1 MLESSPKQYA
11 NQIFNEVRELSK
23 PVHDLREELSKPV
36 HDLREEDITLPT
48 CSVPEL
54 RLNSVWS
61 NKAMVTRTRSCG
73 CPNTDQ
79 CFWDAQMKEVSKYW
93 LRGPFDSADEVA

>member
-54 RLNSVWS
+54 RLSSVWS

-73 CPNTDQ
+73 CQ
-79 CFWDAQMKEVSKYW
+79 
-93 LRGPFDSADEVA
+93 VAVAPTQINAFGMHR